1 MITLP
6 DTLAR
11 RLLRRILSYIILI
24 NIYGNA
30 YTSLSKMNNHI
41 RSLPPTAPLIIGYA
55 SNAQSGKVDQAIIDG
70 ANIIIWSFIHLHIT
84 EDSKCTIKTSLDL
97 VEIRRIRETYKHVVH
112 LAAFGGWNG
121 PHPPTFSDGSSL
133 TGEKWCEVFMKFNEV
148 NGFIFDG
155 IDWDY
160 EGNDN
165 LDAPTSKFTL
175 QTLDIMADFTTEAKS
190 QGLIVSMAPA
200 ESYLDATAYPGSI
213 DATFSLRL
221 DLPPR
226 AWTSPE
232 DLDVIKGFSHA
243 GRQCYAYVL
252 AKAGVESFDFISI
265 QLYEGYSPYVYDV
278 SRRKTNPVE
287 AIMERVDGFVG
298 GYVVNG
304 MPLSSSSSPESY
316 EVKIPLS
323 KLVIG
328 VANRWADG
336 VKFCKIDP
344 KTLRDAYVSTK
355 KEYIGEGFLG
365 VMFWTVNEEGE
376 DAETRMTHELKKEFQ
391 GLNPVDFGEL

>member
-1 MITLP
+1 MLILRLRSLLTCLLVRISASAYSSSSTMI
-6 DTLAR
+6 
-11 RLLRRILSYIILI
+11 
-24 NIYGNA
+24 
-30 YTSLSKMNNHI
+30 NNQH
-41 RSLPPTAPLIIGYA
+41 RSLPSSAAPLIIGYA
-55 SNAQSGKVDQAIIDG
+55 SNANSGKADQAIIDG
-70 ANIIIWSFIHLHIT
+70 ASVIIWSFIHLNINDDDKT
-84 EDSKCTIKTSLDL
+84 CNVKTSLDL
-97 VEIRRIRETYKHVVH
+97 NEIQRIRDKYKHVVH

-133 TGEKWCEVFMKFNEV
+133 SGEQWCEIFMQFNEE
-148 NGFIFDG
+148 NGYLFDG

-165 LDAPTSKFTL
+165 LDAPTSMFTL
-175 QTLDIMADFTTEAKS
+175 ETLDIMADFSKEAKLKD
-190 QGLIVSMAPA
+190 LIVSMAPA
-200 ESYLDATAYPGSI
+200 ESYLDAAVVPDSI

-232 DLDVIKGFSHA
+232 DREIIKGFSHA

-265 QLYEGYSPYVYDV
+265 QLYEGYAPYVYEV
-278 SRRKTNPVE
+278 TRRGQNPVD
-287 AIMERVDGFVG
+287 AIMERVNGFVG

-304 MPLSSSSSPESY
+304 MPLSSSPEF

-328 VANRWADG
+328 IGNRWCDG
-336 VKFCKIDP
+336 VKFCRIKPSSLKSVFD
-344 KTLRDAYVSTK
+344 RTK
-355 KEYIGEGFLG
+355 DKYGEGFSG
-365 VMFWTVNEEGE
+365 IMFWTVEEEGN
-376 DAETRMTHELKKEFQ
+376 DAESRMANALKKEFED
-391 GLNPVDFGEL
+391 LHPGEIRDEL

>member
-1 MITLP
+1 MTLSH
-6 DTLAR
+6 LLQ
-11 RLLRRILSYIILI
+11 RLLLPYLLVTISVS
-24 NIYGNA
+24 A
-30 YTSLSKMNNHI
+30 YTSSSKMSNHI
-41 RSLPPTAPLIIGYA
+41 RSLPPTALPLIIGYA

-70 ANIIIWSFIHLHIT
+70 ANVIIWSFIHLHIT
-84 EDSKCTIKTSLDL
+84 DDSQCTIKTSLDL
-97 VEIRRIRETYKHVVH
+97 VEIRRIRETFKHVVH

-133 TGEKWCEVFMKFNEV
+133 SGEKWCEVFMKFNEM
-148 NGFIFDG
+148 NGFLFDG

-165 LDAPTSKFTL
+165 LEAPTSKFTL

-190 QGLIVSMAPA
+190 KGLVVSMAPA
-200 ESYLDATAYPGSI
+200 ESYLDATVDPNSI

-232 DLDVIKGFSHA
+232 DRDMIKGFSHA

-252 AKAGVESFDFISI
+252 AKAGVASFDFISI
-265 QLYEGYSPYVYDV
+265 QLYEGFSPYVYEV
-278 SRRKTNPVE
+278 SRRQMNPVE
-287 AIMERVDGFVG
+287 AIMERVNGFVG

-304 MPLSSSSSPESY
+304 VPLSSSSSPESY

-344 KTLRDAYVSTK
+344 KTLGDAYVSTK
-355 KEYIGEGFLG
+355 KKYIGEGFLG
-365 VMFWTVNEEGE
+365 VMFWTINEEGD
-376 DAETRMTHELKKEFQ
+376 DAESRMAHELKKEFHDLHP
-391 GLNPVDFGEL
+391 GDFGEL